1 MELLE
6 GAFHV
11 DDPVGKM
18 VEQVELD
25 EVDCLPCSKRPKCHH
40 HQEPE
45 FQSDGMYDEQV

>member
-1 MELLE
+1 M
-6 GAFHV
+6 

-25 EVDCLPCSKRPKCHH
+25 EVDYLHCSKRPKCHHH